1 MTTCG
6 PNPSRDEHREVF
18 EFGYSVFRR
27 RASIENDVLRLDRGA
42 RSVELRLSA
51 LVHLYLQ
58 PRNAVQ
64 VLWLAE
70 KTDRP
75 TGRVHK
81 VVANA
86 TDPGLHSLVEAIV
99 RRRPEIDLRGYS
111 SRQAFR
117 LMKVRDTAGRMIFGL
132 PFLLPIG
139 IGIWLLPYLAHGLDF
154 GEERV
159 SAMSLSQ
166 HRSYG
171 SHNVVIT
178 GAKARLHES
187 TEVVTSHFRRFGP
200 AVETTRTLVPLVP
213 PSWEPSQTVPVVLEV
228 SEMTAFEEAAIERTV
243 KFRGI
248 KRDILWEGLSQEDR
262 AYLTHQAGLHL
273 ADDVWLMEY
282 RANPRYDLFVFL
294 AGTGTALGI
303 AAAISVGLWL
313 QQRSIRKTNEP

>member
-75 TGRVHK
+75 TGRVH
-81 VVANA
+81 
-86 TDPGLHSLVEAIV
+86 
-99 RRRPEIDLRGYS
+99 
-111 SRQAFR
+111 R

-313 QQRSIRKTNEP
+313 QQRSIRKTNEPRA